1 MNFHTLTATGEIQ
14 RARGILAELCEYGD
28 QVLDRDQHLDVLL
41 AFDNLERAGIDAW
54 PPPPA
59 AAGITDARAALTE
72 AKQALDAVL
81 YDVTQHR
88 VLSLPTGFAVNYVAQ
103 ALERLS

>member
-1 MNFHTLTATGEIQ
+1 MNLHTVTTTDEIQ
-14 RARGILAELCEYGD
+14 RARGILAELSEYGD
-28 QVLDRDQHLDVLL
+28 QVLDRSQHLVVLL

-59 AAGITDARAALTE
+59 AVGISDVRAALTE

-81 YDVTQHR
+81 GDVTQHR
-88 VLSLPTGFAVNYVAQ
+88 VLSLPVGFAVNYVGQ
-103 ALERLS
+103 ALERMS